1 MNDNE
6 AILVYMLLFGL
17 FMRQKKNVMQ
27 TEYKKTDAVAIND
40 EENSCLTDQIR
51 LCPNVRRKINHSYE
65 LKIHTH
71 TRTHTLVSSK

>member
-1 MNDNE
+1 
-6 AILVYMLLFGL
+6 
-17 FMRQKKNVMQ
+17 MQ

-40 EENSCLTDQIR
+40 EENFCLTDQIG

-71 TRTHTLVSSK
+71 THAHAHTS